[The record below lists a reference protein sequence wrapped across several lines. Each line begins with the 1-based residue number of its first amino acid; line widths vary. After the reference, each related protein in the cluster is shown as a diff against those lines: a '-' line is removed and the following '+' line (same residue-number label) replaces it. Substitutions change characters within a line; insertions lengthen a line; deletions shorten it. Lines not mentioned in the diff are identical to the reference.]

1 METSEED
8 LRMVKAMGETL
19 NDWRN
24 LRVLLTGEKDGFK
37 WYIGEFELPFA
48 SQGILDPETLKP
60 MASNIV
66 RLAYVDV
73 TGTKLDG
80 IIDTAVIDA
89 LGIDLYCG
97 CTFAGAGE
105 MAGLLRKLD
114 DRLQREHW
122 FIGEDYA
129 HNMFGKHESLMTP
142 EKIAEH
148 LETETIPSIMKALV
162 TLDVKD
168 PDFNGQDVQS

>member
-1 METSEED
+1 
-8 LRMVKAMGETL
+8 MVKAMGETL

-24 LRVLLTGEKDGFK
+24 LRVLLSGEKDGFK

-60 MASNIV
+60 MMSNIV

-80 IIDTAVIDA
+80 ITNTQMIDE

-97 CTFAGAGE
+97 CTFAGFGE
-105 MAGLLRKLD
+105 MASLLRKE
-114 DRLQREHW
+114 LQLRDHW

-129 HNMFGKHESLMTP
+129 HDIFGMSEKTIPVEQIGKH
-142 EKIAEH
+142 
-148 LETETIPSIMKALV
+148 LEIETIPSILKALV
-162 TLDVKD
+162 VLDVKD
-168 PDFNGQDVQS
+168 PDFNSQEVRS

>member
-1 METSEED
+1 
-8 LRMVKAMGETL
+8 MVKAMGESL

-24 LRVLLTGEKDGFK
+24 LRVLLSGEKDGFK

-48 SQGILDPETLKP
+48 SQGALDPETLKP
-60 MASNIV
+60 MVSNIV

-80 IIDTAVIDA
+80 ITDTSVINA

-114 DRLQREHW
+114 DKIQREHW

-129 HNMFGKHESLMTP
+129 HDIFRKHESLMTP
-142 EKIAEH
+142 EEIAKH

-162 TLDVKD
+162 VLDIKD
-168 PDFNGQDVQS
+168 PDFNGQEVQG